1 MKHLFKATKK
11 LTKKILIQAIN
22 HLEQVAYENM
32 IKKKLTSELDLKTL
46 VNNINNPL
54 MWGLSEVLGKS
65 NINNVMVLL
74 NQLAPQIPQ
83 SLAKYNVLQ
92 LP

>member
-1 MKHLFKATKK
+1 
-11 LTKKILIQAIN
+11 
-22 HLEQVAYENM
+22 
-32 IKKKLTSELDLKTL
+32 
-46 VNNINNPL
+46 